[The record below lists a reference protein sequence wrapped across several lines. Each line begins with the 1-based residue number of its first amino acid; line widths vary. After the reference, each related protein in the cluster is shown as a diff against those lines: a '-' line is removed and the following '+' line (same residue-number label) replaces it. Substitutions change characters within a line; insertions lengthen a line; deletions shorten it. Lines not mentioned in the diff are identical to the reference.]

1 MTACILT
8 AMLAAYTVTTTFMLT
23 QRRSLGA
30 TSEAVLHTQASEV
43 THLKKIFS
51 QAEPDRSDVTAL
63 LDAMHRDTSN
73 VFTNEQK

>member
-1 MTACILT
+1 
-8 AMLAAYTVTTTFMLT
+8 MLAAYTVTTKFITT

-30 TSEAVLHTQASEV
+30 TSAAVLHTQASEV

-63 LDAMHRDTSN
+63 LDAIHRDTSN
-73 VFTNEQK
+73 AFTDEQK